1 MGLWSSTFGGGNSFT
16 ESVANVFSTEDDA
29 VYSGGNLVTQA
40 SYDNQ
45 QSNPSAS
52 LVAIPESDIGVGK
65 KYSGRGNDDT
75 NDGNLQS
82 DGTVTSRVPGSAPKA
97 QSAIQL
103 GLGAVMD
110 PLSVLPKVLGGL
122 ASWANDLDPEL
133 DNPKEVDGRMVYT
146 RSAEGKKFEYSYNF
160 AGMPYQVEV
169 QGGKV
174 VDFLRIVEDQ
184 NGNRE
189 GSAQFNPSTAM
200 TGYQRSQASFNNSND
215 NDGADQ
221 VAQYQQNN
229 GVAFSSG
236 GGGGGGGLGGASA
249 SDIASMAEKA
259 GLVKV
264 QSDMDEILADPNKF
278 LSDRG
283 LKLAD
288 LQPQLNADAEGVTL
302 DPTNEA
308 YKLGGDIAIQPSTVG
323 STATADA
330 AIQSATPTYE
340 SKLTAMTDAE
350 MVQAA
355 TGVVSDNA
363 QVDADKFTLD
373 MTGSA
378 TGVNTDGTKNELG
391 LALNK
396 WASVDVSKV
405 IDTSTAAGKLLADK
419 LSSEGKDFVDAK
431 ASILFQMKTITSE
444 FKGPNNEPVIPP
456 WAAALSRDAQRS
468 IAFSGIT
475 GTAAIATM
483 SNAIM
488 EATLGVAEK
497 EASFFQTLTTK
508 NLDNK
513 QESIINKAN
522 VLSKIDMTNLDVRS
536 QAAVLN
542 AKNFM
547 QLDLKNL
554 TNEQQAEVVNKE
566 ALVQAMFDNTKEVN
580 SNRLFTAKTT
590 ADRDT
595 FYSELNASIQRH
607 NSSEQNL
614 LAKFNAGAT
623 NGAVEFNADMKNAR
637 EQFVSNMQYNIDVS
651 NAKWRQTVETTN
663 TALVSDAHTADVKA
677 ALDLTQEV
685 QNNIWDSADNLLDY
699 IWKTA
704 DADQEREM
712 RLLMSQMQAQSAS
725 SSSGNGFMDGLLTL
739 GGAYLGT
746 SSGSGWMTS
755 LLGGK

>member
-16 ESVANVFSTEDDA
+16 ESVANVFTPSDGA
-29 VYSGGNLVTQA
+29 VYSGGDLVTQD

-45 QSNPSAS
+45 QSNPSSS
-52 LVAIPESDIGVGK
+52 LVSVAPGTVIGDK
-65 KYSGRGNDDT
+65 TITGNANDAN
-75 NDGNLQS
+75 NDGTVQR
-82 DGTVTSRVPGSAPKA
+82 DGTVTARVPGTAPEP
-97 QSAIQL
+97 QSAIQT
-103 GLGAVMD
+103 GLGVIVD
-110 PLSVLPKVLGGL
+110 PLAAIPKVLGGL
-122 ASWANDLDPEL
+122 ASWANNLDPEA
-133 DNPKEVDGRMVYT
+133 DGGKNVDGRMVYT

-160 AGMPYQVEV
+160 LGMPYQVEI
-169 QGGKV
+169 QGDKV
-174 VDFLRIVEDQ
+174 VDFLTIVEDQ

-189 GSAQFNPSTAM
+189 GSAGFDASTAM
-200 TGYQRSQASFNNSND
+200 SGYQRSQATFNNSGD

-229 GVAFSSG
+229 QAAFSS
-236 GGGGGGGLGGASA
+236 GGGGGLGGASA

-264 QSDMDEILADPNKF
+264 QADMDEILANPNKF

-288 LQPQLNADAEGVTL
+288 LQPQLNSDAEGVTL
-302 DPTNEA
+302 DPLNEA
-308 YKLGGDIAIQPSTVG
+308 YKLGDDITIPPSTVG

-378 TGVNTDGTKNELG
+378 TGVNEDGSKNELG

-405 IDTSTAAGKLLADK
+405 IDTSTTAGKLLADK

-431 ASILFQMKTITSE
+431 ASILFQMKTITAE

-547 QLDLKNL
+547 QLDLANL

-607 NSSEQNL
+607 NSSEQNI

-712 RLLMSQMQAQSAS
+712 RLLMSQMQAQSATAAT
-725 SSSGNGFMDGLLTL
+725 GNGFMDGLLTL

>member
-16 ESVANVFSTEDDA
+16 ESVANVFTPSDGA
-29 VYSGGNLVTQA
+29 VYSGGDLVTQD

-45 QSNPSAS
+45 QSNPSSS
-52 LVAIPESDIGVGK
+52 LVSVAPGTVIGDK
-65 KYSGRGNDDT
+65 TITGNANDAN
-75 NDGNLQS
+75 NDGTVQR
-82 DGTVTSRVPGSAPKA
+82 DGTVTARVPGTAPEP
-97 QSAIQL
+97 QSAIQT
-103 GLGAVMD
+103 GLGVIVD
-110 PLSVLPKVLGGL
+110 PLAAIPKVLGGL
-122 ASWANDLDPEL
+122 ASWANNLDPEA
-133 DNPKEVDGRMVYT
+133 DGGKNVDGRMVYT

-160 AGMPYQVEV
+160 AGMPYQVEI
-169 QGGKV
+169 QGDKV
-174 VDFLRIVEDQ
+174 VDFLTIVEDQ

-189 GSAQFNPSTAM
+189 GSAGFDASTAM
-200 TGYQRSQASFNNSND
+200 SGYQRSQATFNNSGD

-229 GVAFSSG
+229 QAAFSS

-264 QSDMDEILADPNKF
+264 QADMDEILANPNKF

-288 LQPQLNADAEGVTL
+288 LQPQLNSDAEGVTL
-302 DPTNEA
+302 DPLNEA
-308 YKLGGDIAIQPSTVG
+308 YKLGDDITIPPSTVG

-378 TGVNTDGTKNELG
+378 TGVNEDGSKNELG

-405 IDTSTAAGKLLADK
+405 IDTSTTAGKLLADK

-431 ASILFQMKTITSE
+431 ASILFQMKTITAE

-547 QLDLKNL
+547 QLDLANL

-607 NSSEQNL
+607 NSSEQNI

-712 RLLMSQMQAQSAS
+712 RLLMSQMQAQSATAAT
-725 SSSGNGFMDGLLTL
+725 GNGFMDGLLTL
-739 GGAYLGT
+739 GGAYLGS
-746 SSGSGWMTS
+746 SSGSSWMTS

>member
-16 ESVANVFSTEDDA
+16 ESVANVFTPSDGA
-29 VYSGGNLVTQA
+29 VYSGGDLVTQD

-45 QSNPSAS
+45 QSNPSSS
-52 LVAIPESDIGVGK
+52 LVSVAPGTVIGDK
-65 KYSGRGNDDT
+65 TITGNANDAN
-75 NDGNLQS
+75 NDGTVQR
-82 DGTVTSRVPGSAPKA
+82 DGTVTARVPGTAPEP
-97 QSAIQL
+97 QSAIQT
-103 GLGAVMD
+103 GLGVIVD
-110 PLSVLPKVLGGL
+110 PLAAIPKVLGGL
-122 ASWANDLDPEL
+122 ASWANNLDPEV
-133 DNPKEVDGRMVYT
+133 DGGKNVDGRMVYT

-160 AGMPYQVEV
+160 LGMPYQVEI
-169 QGGKV
+169 QGDKV
-174 VDFLRIVEDQ
+174 VDFLTIVEDQ

-189 GSAQFNPSTAM
+189 GSAGFDASTAM
-200 TGYQRSQASFNNSND
+200 SGYQRSQATFNNSGD

-229 GVAFSSG
+229 QAAFSS

-264 QSDMDEILADPNKF
+264 QADMDEILANPNKF

-288 LQPQLNADAEGVTL
+288 LQPQLNSDAEGVTL
-302 DPTNEA
+302 DPANEA
-308 YKLGGDIAIQPSTVG
+308 YKLGDDITIPPSTVG

-378 TGVNTDGTKNELG
+378 TGVNEDGSKNELG

-405 IDTSTAAGKLLADK
+405 IDTSTTAGKLLADK

-431 ASILFQMKTITSE
+431 ASILFQMKTITAE

-522 VLSKIDMTNLDVRS
+522 VLSKIDLTNLDVRS

-547 QLDLKNL
+547 QLDLANL

-607 NSSEQNL
+607 NSSEQNI

-712 RLLMSQMQAQSAS
+712 RLLMSQMQAQSATAAT
-725 SSSGNGFMDGLLTL
+725 GNGFMDGLLTL
-739 GGAYLGT
+739 GGAYLGS

>member
-16 ESVANVFSTEDDA
+16 ESVANVFTPSDGA
-29 VYSGGNLVTQA
+29 VYSGGDLVTQD

-45 QSNPSAS
+45 QSNPSSS
-52 LVAIPESDIGVGK
+52 LVSVAPGTVIGDK
-65 KYSGRGNDDT
+65 TITGNANDAN
-75 NDGNLQS
+75 NDGTVQR
-82 DGTVTSRVPGSAPKA
+82 DGTVTARVPGTAPEPR
-97 QSAIQL
+97 SAIQT
-103 GLGAVMD
+103 GLGVLMD
-110 PLSVLPKVLGGL
+110 PLAAIPKVLGGL
-122 ASWANDLDPEL
+122 ASWANNLDPEA
-133 DNPKEVDGRMVYT
+133 DGGKNVDGRMVYT

-160 AGMPYQVEV
+160 AGMPYQVEI
-169 QGGKV
+169 QGDKV
-174 VDFLRIVEDQ
+174 VDFLTIVEDQ

-189 GSAQFNPSTAM
+189 GSDLFDASTAM
-200 TGYQRSQASFNNSND
+200 SGYQRSQATFNNSGD

-229 GVAFSSG
+229 QAAFSS

-264 QSDMDEILADPNKF
+264 QADMDEILANPNKF

-288 LQPQLNADAEGVTL
+288 LQPQLNSDAEGVTL
-302 DPTNEA
+302 DPLNEA
-308 YKLGGDIAIQPSTVG
+308 YKLGDDITIPPSTVG

-378 TGVNTDGTKNELG
+378 TGVNEDGSKNELG

-405 IDTSTAAGKLLADK
+405 IDTSTTAGKLLADK

-431 ASILFQMKTITSE
+431 ASILFQMKTITAE

-547 QLDLKNL
+547 QLDLANL

-607 NSSEQNL
+607 NTSEQNI

-712 RLLMSQMQAQSAS
+712 RLLMSQMQAQSATAAT
-725 SSSGNGFMDGLLTL
+725 GNGFMDGLLTL

>member
-16 ESVANVFSTEDDA
+16 ESVANVFTPNDGA
-29 VYSGGNLVTQA
+29 VYSGGDLVTQD

-45 QSNPSAS
+45 QSNPSSS
-52 LVAIPESDIGVGK
+52 LVSVAPGTVIGDK
-65 KYSGRGNDDT
+65 TITGNANDAN
-75 NDGNLQS
+75 NDGTVQR
-82 DGTVTSRVPGSAPKA
+82 DGTVTARVPGTAPEP
-97 QSAIQL
+97 QSAIQT
-103 GLGAVMD
+103 GLGVLMD
-110 PLSVLPKVLGGL
+110 PLAAIPKVLGGL
-122 ASWANDLDPEL
+122 ASWANNLDPEA
-133 DNPKEVDGRMVYT
+133 DGGKNVDGRMVYT

-160 AGMPYQVEV
+160 AGMPYQVEI
-169 QGGKV
+169 QGDKV
-174 VDFLRIVEDQ
+174 VDFLTIVEDQ

-189 GSAQFNPSTAM
+189 GSAGFDASTAM
-200 TGYQRSQASFNNSND
+200 SGYQRSQATFNNSGD

-229 GVAFSSG
+229 QAAFSS

-264 QSDMDEILADPNKF
+264 QADMDEILANPNKF

-288 LQPQLNADAEGVTL
+288 LQPQLNSDAEGVTL
-302 DPTNEA
+302 DPANEA
-308 YKLGGDIAIQPSTVG
+308 YKLGDDITIPPSTVG

-378 TGVNTDGTKNELG
+378 TGVNEDGSKNELG

-405 IDTSTAAGKLLADK
+405 IDTSTTAGKLLADK

-431 ASILFQMKTITSE
+431 ASILFQMKTITAE

-547 QLDLKNL
+547 QLDLANL

-607 NSSEQNL
+607 NSSEQNI

-712 RLLMSQMQAQSAS
+712 RLLMSQMQAQSATAAT
-725 SSSGNGFMDGLLTL
+725 GNGFMDGLLTL